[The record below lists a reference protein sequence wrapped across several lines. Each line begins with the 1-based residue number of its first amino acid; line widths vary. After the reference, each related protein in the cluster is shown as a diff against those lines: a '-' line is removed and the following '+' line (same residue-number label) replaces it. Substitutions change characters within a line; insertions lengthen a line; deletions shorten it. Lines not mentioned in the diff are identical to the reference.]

1 MKNLILASTLL
12 LTITGLAQAADMPL
26 KAPPPPAWSWSGC
39 YIGGTVGGYR
49 SSSTYNGVP
58 TGDFNL
64 PFESAV
70 IPVLTSIS
78 SGTFD
83 QSGVIGGGEL
93 GCNWQAGIF
102 VFGLEGDVSGWHNS
116 STSTVTGPD
125 VLAPGQVFHATTS
138 VTSNTLATGRPRIGI
153 AANNWLFYATGG
165 LAVANAAFSQSVFFT
180 ATRSTQAG
188 ATSTSVGWTAGG
200 GIEYAITPNW
210 TVKGEYLYVSL
221 DSQTMTENN
230 VAFPTFAQSAT
241 NKLAVSIGRFGVN
254 YKF

>member
-1 MKNLILASTLL
+1 MKRPSYVGAITLA
-12 LTITGLAQAADMPL
+12 IAGIAQAADMPL

-58 TGDFNL
+58 TGN
-64 PFESAV
+64 FESA
-70 IPVLTSIS
+70 IPVLTAIS

-116 STSTVTGPD
+116 STSAVTGPD
-125 VLAPGQVFHATTS
+125 VPAPGQLFHATTS
-138 VTSNTLATGRPRIGI
+138 VTSNTLTTVRPRIGI

-165 LAVANAAFSQSVFFT
+165 LAASNAAFSQSVFFA

-221 DSQTMTENN
+221 DNQTMTENN
-230 VAFPTFAQSAT
+230 LAFPSFSQSAT

>member
-12 LTITGLAQAADMPL
+12 LTVTGLARAADMPL

-58 TGDFNL
+58 NGDFI
-64 PFESAV
+64 PFESAN
-70 IPVLTSIS
+70 IPVLTAIS

-83 QSGVIGGGEL
+83 QSGVIGGGGI
-93 GCNWQAGIF
+93 GCNWQTGIF

-116 STSTVTGPD
+116 STSAVTGLD

-165 LAVANAAFSQSVFFT
+165 LAVANAAFAQSVVFT

-200 GIEYAITPNW
+200 GIEYAISPNW

-230 VAFPTFAQSAT
+230 VTFPTFSQSAT
-241 NKLAVSIGRFGVN
+241 NKLAVSIARFGVN

>member
-1 MKNLILASTLL
+1 
-12 LTITGLAQAADMPL
+12 
-26 KAPPPPAWSWSGC
+26 
-39 YIGGTVGGYR
+39 
-49 SSSTYNGVP
+49 
-58 TGDFNL
+58 
-64 PFESAV
+64 
-70 IPVLTSIS
+70 
-78 SGTFD
+78 
-83 QSGVIGGGEL
+83 
-93 GCNWQAGIF
+93 
-102 VFGLEGDVSGWHNS
+102 
-116 STSTVTGPD
+116 

-165 LAVANAAFSQSVFFT
+165 LAVANAAFAQSVVFT

-200 GIEYAITPNW
+200 GIEYAISPNW

-230 VAFPTFAQSAT
+230 VTFPTFSQSAT
-241 NKLAVSIGRFGVN
+241 NKLAVSIARFGVN

>member
-1 MKNLILASTLL
+1 MKNLILAGTLL
-12 LTITGLAQAADMPL
+12 LTVTDLARAADMPL
-26 KAPPPPAWSWSGC
+26 KGPPQPAWSWSGC

-58 TGDFNL
+58 TGN
-64 PFESAV
+64 FESA
-70 IPVLTSIS
+70 IPVLTAIS

-116 STSTVTGPD
+116 STSAVTGPD
-125 VLAPGQVFHATTS
+125 VPAPGQFFHATTS
-138 VTSNTLATGRPRIGI
+138 VTSNTLTTVRPRIGI

-165 LAVANAAFSQSVFFT
+165 LAASSVAFSQSVLFT

-221 DSQTMTENN
+221 DNQTMTENN
-230 VAFPTFAQSAT
+230 LAFPSFSQSAT